1 MLLFCFVDINVAE
14 IEAKANEI
22 LGSISAKEDAE
33 IQEHLGGTK
42 DNRLFFFFS
51 IHAGDRMVTIGRRV
65 AQSKCAP
72 KKVGQGSFEVAV
84 PSVRSKTIKKCRG
97 RGTGRNVS

>member
-1 MLLFCFVDINVAE
+1 LLLFCFVDINVAE

-42 DNRLFFFFS
+42 DNRLFFSSAFMLVIAWS
-51 IHAGDRMVTIGRRV
+51 RLV
-65 AQSKCAP
+65 AA
-72 KKVGQGSFEVAV
+72 
-84 PSVRSKTIKKCRG
+84 
-97 RGTGRNVS
+97 